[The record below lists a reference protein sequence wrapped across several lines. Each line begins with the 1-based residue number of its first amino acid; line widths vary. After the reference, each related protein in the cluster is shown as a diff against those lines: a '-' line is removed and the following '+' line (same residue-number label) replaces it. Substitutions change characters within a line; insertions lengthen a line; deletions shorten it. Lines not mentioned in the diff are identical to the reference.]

1 MSGTIPP
8 LQIDASGPTPTPP
21 ATLNAA
27 LIAQATAL
35 ANAAG
40 AGGLSVLPAGLIEDL
55 SSTATGALV
64 VLDQCRVDLIA
75 SVSPYSANPYVLNQL
90 GQVYG
95 VPQGQDSNTGVFVVF
110 SGSGIIGY
118 VVQSGFVVSDGTY
131 QYSVQDAGIIGASG
145 STQPLSAVAF
155 QTGSWA
161 VPSNTVTQLATSV
174 PAVILNPSSGTGL
187 TVTNPLAGTPSPGPQ
202 TEEDY
207 RSQVLQGGLA
217 SVTGMPTTLKKAL
230 GNITGVIPT
239 LISVQQQP
247 GGWEVIVGGSGDPYQ
262 IGFAIFQAIPDINAL
277 VGSTLIVSG
286 ITNASPGVVTTNLN
300 HGYVSGQV
308 IQITGALGMAGVNNT
323 NLTVSVVTQNSFS
336 IGINTTTLGT
346 YTGGGVVTPNFR
358 NQTIN
363 IYDYPDTY
371 SVPWVIPPSQTV
383 TMVVTW
389 NMSSS
394 NFVSQI
400 AVSNAAQPALVAYVN
415 ALPVGQPMNLFELQ
429 ATFQAA
435 VAPIV
440 PLALLTRMVFAVSI
454 NGVGVAP
461 ETGTGIIEG
470 DPESFFTTTAAGV
483 VVNQG

>member
-35 ANAAG
+35 AP
-40 AGGLSVLPAGLIEDL
+40 GLTVLPAGLIEDL

-64 VLDQCRVDLIA
+64 VLDQCRVDLID
-75 SVSPYSANPYVLNQL
+75 SCSPYSANAYLLNQL

-118 VVQSGFVVSDGTY
+118 VVQAGFIVSDGTY
-131 QYSVQDAGIIGASG
+131 QYSIQDAGIIGASG
-145 STQPLSAVAF
+145 ATQPLSAVAF

-161 VPSNTVTQLATSV
+161 VPANTVTQLATSI
-174 PAVILNPSSGTGL
+174 PTNILSPTVGTGL
-187 TVTNPLAGTPSPGPQ
+187 TVTNPLPGTPSPGPQ

-207 RSQVLQGGLA
+207 RAQVLQGGRA
-217 SVTGMPTTLKKAL
+217 VVTGMPTALKKAL
-230 GNITGVIPT
+230 GNIVGVIPT
-239 LISVQQQP
+239 LISVQQQAN
-247 GGWEVIVGGSGDPYQ
+247 GWEIIVGGVGDPFQ
-262 IGFAIFQAIPDINAL
+262 IGFAIFQTIPDITAL
-277 VGSTLIVSG
+277 TGSTLVVSG
-286 ITNASPGVVTTNLN
+286 ITNANPGVVTTNLN
-300 HGYVSGQV
+300 HGYTSGQV
-308 IQITGALGMAGVNNT
+308 VQIAGALGISGVNNT
-323 NLTVSVVTQNSFS
+323 NLTATVLSQTTFS
-336 IGINTTTLGT
+336 IGVNTTTAGT

-358 NQTIN
+358 NQVTN

-371 SVPWVIPPSQTV
+371 SVPWVIPPLQTV

-389 NMSSS
+389 NTSST

-400 AVSNAAQPALVAYVN
+400 AVANAVQPALVSYVN

-429 ATFQAA
+429 ATFQAS
-435 VAPIV
+435 VANIV

-454 NGVGVAP
+454 NGIGVAP
-461 ETGTGIIEG
+461 ETGTGIIAG
-470 DPESFFTTTAAGV
+470 DPESYFTTTAAGV

>member
-8 LQIDASGPTPTPP
+8 LQIDAAGPTPTPP
-21 ATLNAA
+21 ATLKDA

-35 ANAAG
+35 AP
-40 AGGLSVLPAGLIEDL
+40 GLTVLPAGLIDDL
-55 SSTATGALV
+55 SGTATGALV

-75 SVSPYSANPYVLNQL
+75 SVSPYSANAYVLNQL

-95 VPQGQDSNTGVFVVF
+95 VPQGLDSNTGVFVVF
-110 SGSGIIGY
+110 SGSGIVGY
-118 VVQSGFVVSDGTY
+118 VVQAGFVVSDGTY
-131 QYSVQDAGIIGASG
+131 QYSVQDAGIIGTSG

-161 VPSNTVTQLATSV
+161 VPANTVNQIATSV
-174 PAVILNPSSGTGL
+174 QRVIFNPSTGSGL
-187 TVTNPLAGTPSPGPQ
+187 SVTNPLPGTPSPGPQ

-207 RSQVLQGGLA
+207 RAQVLQGGLA
-217 SVTGMPTTLKKAL
+217 AVTGMPATLKKAL
-230 GNITGVIPT
+230 GNITGVQPT
-239 LISVQQQP
+239 LISVQQQTN
-247 GGWEVIVGGSGDPYQ
+247 GWEVIVGGTGDPYQ
-262 IGFAIFQAIPDINAL
+262 IAFAIFRSVPDITAL
-277 VGSTLIVSG
+277 TGSTLVVSG
-286 ITNASPGVVTTNLN
+286 ITNANPGIVTTNLN

-308 IQITGALGMAGVNNT
+308 IQIAGALGMAGINNVNFIA
-323 NLTVSVVTQNSFS
+323 TVVSQTSFS

-358 NQTIN
+358 NVTTN

-371 SVPWVIPPSQTV
+371 TVPWVIPPLQTV

-389 NMSSS
+389 NTSSS

-400 AVSNAAQPALVAYVN
+400 AVANAAQPALVAYVN

-429 ATFQAA
+429 ATFQAS
-435 VAPIV
+435 VAAIV

-454 NGVGVAP
+454 NGIGVAP
-461 ETGTGIIEG
+461 ETGTGIIAG
-470 DPESFFTTTAAGV
+470 DPESYFVTTAAGV